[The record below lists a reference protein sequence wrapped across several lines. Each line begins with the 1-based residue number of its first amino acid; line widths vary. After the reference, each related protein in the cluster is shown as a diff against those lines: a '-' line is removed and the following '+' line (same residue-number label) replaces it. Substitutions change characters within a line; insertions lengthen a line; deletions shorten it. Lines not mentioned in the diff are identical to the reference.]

1 MQLVVYLSVP
11 GLEGGPRPRS
21 VQSNFEGKKEENHQQ
36 NKFETARE
44 ESKTYVHCK
53 RKEDF
58 QMLTKGMFT
67 FSHFL

>member
-11 GLEGGPRPRS
+11 GLEGGPRLRS

-44 ESKTYVHCK
+44 ESKT
-53 RKEDF
+53 
-58 QMLTKGMFT
+58 
-67 FSHFL
+67 